1 MIVGG
6 EDGGGEDGGALA
18 AHFYPASGVPP
29 TGWDEVPPVVGIFAR
44 MKACAVKAVPPNLGW
59 TFLKYKCNEQ
69 SKWVYGQGH
78 ERNQLLR

>member
-1 MIVGG
+1 MAERLQRI
-6 EDGGGEDGGALA
+6 
-18 AHFYPASGVPP
+18 FYPASGVPP